1 MEMRMSNK
9 EVNRAIE
16 AILMVVDEPINEVVL
31 AQIIEMPTEEIKSAL
46 ADLVEQYEKE
56 ERGFELRQIGRAHV

>member
-31 AQIIEMPTEEIKSAL
+31 AQIIERPTEERS
-46 ADLVEQYEKE
+46 E
-56 ERGFELRQIGRAHV
+56 EHTSEL